1 MGFNLQDY
9 EPVASRIQRFYEAYP
24 TGAIHCEIVH
34 DDGQRVIIKATV
46 WRDINDARP
55 AAVDYAEELLTD
67 RGVNSTSRVE
77 NACTSATGRSI
88 SIAAHG
94 LGPSDWTK
102 KPSREEMEKVQ
113 RSSNGP
119 AYERGTDPRM
129 PSVTIT
135 QPAGLAT
142 DKQKNMI
149 RAISKSHGALPPA
162 NLDQMNKGEAS
173 AYIDKLKTME
183 GNAKADEQDL
193 NAEEPF

>member
-1 MGFNLQDY
+1 MAFNLQDY

-67 RGVNSTSRVE
+67 RGVNSTSRIE
-77 NACTSATGRSI
+77 NCATSATGRAI

-119 AYERGTDPRM
+119 AYERGNDPRM

-162 NLDQMNKGEAS
+162 NLDQMTKFEAS
-173 AYIDKLKTME
+173 AHIDKLKTME
-183 GNAKADEQDL
+183 GNAKADEQDM

>member
-1 MGFNLQDY
+1 MGFNLEEY

-55 AAVDYAEELLTD
+55 AAVDYAEELISD

-77 NACTSATGRSI
+77 NCATSATGRAI

-102 KPSREEMEKVQ
+102 KPSREEMAKVQ

-119 AYERGTDPRM
+119 AFERGNDARM

-162 NLDQMNKGEAS
+162 NLDQMSKGEAS
-173 AYIDKLKTME
+173 AFIDKLKTME
-183 GNAKADEQDL
+183 GNAQADEQDL
-193 NAEEPF
+193 QAEEPF